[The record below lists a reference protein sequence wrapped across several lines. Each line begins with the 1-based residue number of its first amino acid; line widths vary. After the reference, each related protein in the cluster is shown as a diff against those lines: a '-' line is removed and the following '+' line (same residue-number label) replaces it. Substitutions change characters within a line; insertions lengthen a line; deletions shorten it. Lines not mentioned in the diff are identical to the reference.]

1 MTELSRQIISD
12 LPMAAFDGRVEWV
25 DVSASSWGLSLPG
38 GES

>member
-1 MTELSRQIISD
+1 VITD
-12 LPMAAFDGRVEWV
+12 LPMATFDGPAEWV